1 MFDFYFGAVAEA
13 ITARMGLYPRL
24 RVVET
29 ALERLTQ
36 AMVEARSGYLPMAE
50 VHALLEEQHSSQNQ
64 TEQSLFFQLENEEV
78 LTVEPVI
85 DGSRMVELVR
95 FTFERLSDHR
105 IAQALLDTAITG
117 CDPAP
122 AFAPSGALR
131 EYVVGTNVHRFAGI
145 AEAFAVQLPER
156 FGTELLDL
164 IEDDMA
170 IYDLLPGFQTS
181 LLWRRQDAFSERT
194 LELLDEYADFLDGD
208 PWRDTLI
215 AIATEPGNAFNADY
229 LDHWLRPMSMPER
242 DELWSVRATYLAAND
257 GNAIDTLIQWV
268 LANGLNPIEPE
279 RARLAAITLAWLTSL
294 SHRIVRDM
302 ATKALAALLVKRREL
317 GVHLIDR
324 FASLNDAYVVDRVL
338 AAVYGGATRSSSDEG
353 LGALAEAAY
362 SAVFANEPIPTHA

>member
-1 MFDFYFGAVAEA
+1 MRSRRGWGCTRVSASSRRRLKGSPKRWSRRAAA
-13 ITARMGLYPRL
+13 ICQWL
-24 RVVET
+24 
-29 ALERLTQ
+29 
-36 AMVEARSGYLPMAE
+36 E
-50 VHALLEEQHSSQNQ
+50 VHALLEEQHPSQNQ

-85 DGSRMVELVR
+85 DGSKMVELVR

-131 EYVVGTNVHRFAGI
+131 EYVVGTNAYRFAGI

-208 PWRDTLI
+208 PW
-215 AIATEPGNAFNADY
+215 
-229 LDHWLRPMSMPER
+229 LR
-242 DELWSVRATYLAAND
+242 Y
-257 GNAIDTLIQWV
+257 
-268 LANGLNPIEPE
+268 
-279 RARLAAITLAWLTSL
+279 
-294 SHRIVRDM
+294 SHRDCNR
-302 ATKALAALLVKRREL
+302 TRQCFQCGLSRPLVAPD
-317 GVHLIDR
+317 V
-324 FASLNDAYVVDRVL
+324 DA
-338 AAVYGGATRSSSDEG
+338 GAG
-353 LGALAEAAY
+353 
-362 SAVFANEPIPTHA
+362 